1 MRVFLILFGALN
13 GLLYSSLLPLWEG
26 FDEPFHYAYV
36 QDLSRHQRLPVLG
49 RADLSAEVWR
59 SLELAPAS
67 YLVARN
73 IPGLRTFSEY
83 FHLPAPERRALRDQL
98 DRLDPALGR
107 EATGRGNYE
116 AQQAPLAYALLAIP
130 DRLWSEVPL
139 PARVWRLRVLAALA
153 AVTAVVLL
161 TLRLAS
167 RLGLADPFACTAVFL
182 ALSTQMFYAS
192 VARIG
197 NDWLAIPLGI
207 ALCLAAVEVYAR
219 PDTRTVCALA
229 AILAVGLLTKAYFL
243 GLVPLAAGVVA
254 WQCLRARL
262 AVRTAALGA
271 VIVLVLAGPWYGRN
285 WTLYGSLSATQQAA
299 GGIGPG
305 QVAPAL
311 GHFPWLR
318 AAYLL
323 ARDSLWTGNNSFTT
337 FSAATIHLMLLAL
350 GLAAVLWLGSRP
362 APAERL
368 LLAGSGVYLAGVLYA
383 ALVTFVYTRGGL
395 ATGAWYTQ
403 PVLPALWGV
412 LLAGLARRGKAGRGV
427 ICLVIIL
434 WAYVL
439 GATYVAK
446 LLPLYGGYEGSAR
459 LGALLRWYSA
469 GDGGEMLSSAC
480 LAPAGML
487 YALTAVVVAGAVAL
501 GIALGV
507 AVTRGPAA
515 AA

>member
-1 MRVFLILFGALN
+1 MRVLLILFGALN

-36 QDLSRHQRLPVLG
+36 QGLSRHQRLPVLG
-49 RADLSAEVWR
+49 RADLSVEVWR

-83 FHLPAPERRALRDQL
+83 FHLAVPERRALRNQL
-98 DRLDPALGR
+98 DRLDPGLAR

-116 AQQAPLAYALLAIP
+116 AQQAPLAYAILAIP
-130 DRLWSEVPL
+130 DRLWAEVPL
-139 PARVWRLRVLAALA
+139 PWRVWRLRVLAALA

-167 RLGLADPFACTAVFL
+167 RLGLPEPLACTAAFL
-182 ALSTQMFYAS
+182 VLSTQLFYAS

-197 NDWLAIPLGI
+197 NDWLAIPLGA
-207 ALCLAAVEVYAR
+207 ALCLAAVGVYAR

-229 AILAVGLLTKAYFL
+229 VVLAVGLLTKAYFL

-262 AVRTAALGA
+262 AVRPAALGV

-305 QVAPAL
+305 QVTPAL

-337 FSAATIHLMLLAL
+337 FSAATIHVLLGALAL
-350 GLAAVLWLGSRP
+350 GAVLWLGSRP

-383 ALVTFVYTRGGL
+383 AVVTFVYTRGGL

-403 PVLPALWGV
+403 PVLPALWCV
-412 LLAGLARRGKAGRGV
+412 LLAGLARRRRAGRV
-427 ICLVIIL
+427 VVCLVIIL
-434 WAYVL
+434 WTYVL
-439 GATYVAK
+439 SATYVAK

-459 LGALLRWYSA
+459 LGALLRWYSTGGA
-469 GDGGEMLSSAC
+469 GEMLATTS
-480 LAPAGML
+480 LAPAGVI
-487 YALTAVVVAGAVAL
+487 YALTAVVVAVAVAL
-501 GIALGV
+501 GIELGV
-507 AVTRGPAA
+507 AVVQGREEAA
-515 AA
+515 